1 MRSGLNVPTP
11 TIPMPDLA
19 VPYAAPAPKF
29 HCQPVLGTKIDAF
42 AHIRISLRM
51 QRQPVEAISND
62 AADESSTLLTIPKK
76 GANFGDCTESS
87 MMKPARGIGDRAKR
101 RVAGC
106 QRRSRNLRTTGP
118 PKTKR
123 RYLLELQP
131 LDSPCFA
138 LVPRFATI
146 T

>member
-101 RVAGC
+101 RRGWMSKAF
-106 QRRSRNLRTTGP
+106 
-118 PKTKR
+118 KE
-123 RYLLELQP
+123 LE
-131 LDSPCFA
+131 DDGTS
-138 LVPRFATI
+138 
-146 T
+146 

>member
-1 MRSGLNVPTP
+1 MMRSGLNVPTP

-62 AADESSTLLTIPKK
+62 AADEARLCSPFRRK
-76 GANFGDCTESS
+76 GQTSVTAL
-87 MMKPARGIGDRAKR
+87 
-101 RVAGC
+101 
-106 QRRSRNLRTTGP
+106 NLP
-118 PKTKR
+118 
-123 RYLLELQP
+123 
-131 LDSPCFA
+131 
-138 LVPRFATI
+138 
-146 T
+146 